1 MRVSFKYSQE
11 DLVDGTVRFSARSK
25 ALHDIRRRQLFW
37 SAVILG
43 LLALLIFKI
52 SIVAMIIAAVAV
64 LVVVIINPYLY
75 DHRYRNN
82 LRKFYKEKLRDEDEF
97 TCEVELLPE
106 GMKTSGQNFHCTMEW
121 STIEDVVPTG
131 DSVDIFERKGGGCI
145 VRNRAFGS
153 PEERQRFID
162 LAREYMNK
170 SRGFPQQ

>member
-11 DLVDGTVRFSARSK
+11 DLVDATVRFSARSK
-25 ALHDIRRRQLFW
+25 ALRDIRRRQLFW

-52 SIVAMIIAAVAV
+52 SIVGMIVAAVAV

-82 LRKFYKEKLRDEDEF
+82 LRKFYKEKLGIEDEF
-97 TCEVELLPE
+97 ICEVELLPE

-121 STIEDVVPTG
+121 STIEDEPFPDFCCTAHFPCRVIRLP
-131 DSVDIFERKGGGCI
+131 
-145 VRNRAFGS
+145 
-153 PEERQRFID
+153 D
-162 LAREYMNK
+162 LARRDVTTGASAADETTATA
-170 SRGFPQQ
+170 GAAGE